1 MFKGKK
7 DYAGWNLEALE
18 CGLVHPPIND
28 ADAGLRTSSLDDE
41 IVVIN
46 DAPVTVS
53 MWS

>member
-28 ADAGLRTSSLDDE
+28 ADSGLRTSSSDDE
-41 IVVIN
+41 IIVVD
-46 DAPVTVS
+46 DAPVAVS
-53 MWS
+53 MWG